1 MGVFNK
7 KRGCQHLNF
16 GCQHPKKEEVTPMM
30 HIAQQGALH
39 WYKGVSGVRKDICV
53 FAVTQKSNPPGGL

>member
-7 KRGCQHLNF
+7 KR

-39 WYKGVSGVRKDICV
+39 WYKGVSGV
-53 FAVTQKSNPPGGL
+53 